1 MRASGHDNALPL
13 GPMMR
18 WLVLVIFV
26 GLLGLCYVHMKH
38 KLKVDGDKC
47 RDLEAAIAALD
58 EKLKVAGNEVM
69 RLTSRPELE
78 RRRQEGFIRM
88 IEVQDSRLNRL
99 RVQTTALAAQPVGQD
114 MNGEVFP

>member
-1 MRASGHDNALPL
+1 MRSSGHDNALPI

-38 KLKVDGDKC
+38 KLKVDGDRC
-47 RDLEAAIAALD
+47 RDLEASIAALD

-78 RRRQEGFIRM
+78 RRRQEGLIRM

-99 RVQTTALAAQPVGQD
+99 RVQTTALAAQPVGNND
-114 MNGEVFP
+114 DGEVFP

>member
-1 MRASGHDNALPL
+1 MRTSGHDNALPL

-38 KLKVDGDKC
+38 KLKVDGDRC
-47 RDLEAAIAALD
+47 RDLAAAIAALD

-99 RVQTTALAAQPVGQD
+99 RVQTTALAAQPVARD
-114 MNGEVFP
+114 AEGEVFP

>member
-1 MRASGHDNALPL
+1 MRTSAHDNALPV

-38 KLKVDGDKC
+38 KLKVDGDRC

-78 RRRQEGFIRM
+78 RRRQEGWISM

-99 RVQTTALAAQPVGQD
+99 RVQTTALAAQPVGRETD
-114 MNGEVFP
+114 GEVFP

>member
-1 MRASGHDNALPL
+1 MRTSSHDNALPL

-18 WLVLVIFV
+18 WLVLVVLV
-26 GLLGLCYVHMKH
+26 GLLGLSYVHMKH
-38 KLKVDGDKC
+38 KLKVDGDRC

-78 RRRQEGFIRM
+78 RRRQEGLIRM

-99 RVQTTALAAQPVGQD
+99 RVQTTALVAQPVERD
-114 MNGEVFP
+114 TAGEVMP